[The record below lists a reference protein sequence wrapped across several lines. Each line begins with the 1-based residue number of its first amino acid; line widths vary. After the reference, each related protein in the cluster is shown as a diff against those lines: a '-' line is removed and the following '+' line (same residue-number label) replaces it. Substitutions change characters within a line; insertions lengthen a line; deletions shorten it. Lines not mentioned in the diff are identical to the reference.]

1 MKLWLIVP
9 VKPLD
14 EAKSRLA
21 PVLSPTE
28 RAALMEAGL
37 DHVLACARAVEFLAG
52 VVVISRDPVIRTRA
66 RAAGATA
73 LWETGH
79 TLNEA
84 LAQARTFAL
93 GQQADALL
101 VLPADLP
108 LLTVQDLHALY
119 RLAERQPGVVLAPS
133 RDGGT
138 GALLLRPANAIPF
151 AFGPDS
157 FRYHC
162 ALAERQGLHCQ
173 VYESPTLAFDVDT
186 PADWSELQQVR

>member
-1 MKLWLIVP
+1 MKLWLIIP

-21 PVLSPTE
+21 PVLSPDE

-37 DHVLACARAVEFLAG
+37 DHVLACARAVGFFTG
-52 VVVISRDPVIRTRA
+52 VLVISRDRAIRA
-66 RAAGATA
+66 RATAAGATA
-73 LWETGH
+73 LWERGY

-84 LAQARTFAL
+84 LGQARDFASR
-93 GQQADALL
+93 QQADAIL

-119 RLAERQPGVVLAPS
+119 RLAQQQPGVLLAPS

-151 AFGPDS
+151 AFGSDS

-162 ALAERQGLHCQ
+162 ALAERQSLPCQ

-186 PADWSELQQVR
+186 PADWAELQQVR